1 MKTRHVDCPRS
12 ATFVLRFAI
21 LKLAISLQASYAVA
35 YVAAVRLP
43 TRSRSRLRAS
53 PARPLADI
61 CVRPRYGLSSSSS
74 LFFLS
79 AAPASLSTAR
89 PTAIRCE
96 NYSTIS
102 PPRATTPATCHVAPR
117 NSHFPNTGISVRP
130 IFRCLENRQ
139 STCFRCSRFAVR
151 DKPKHLCVLCA
162 LCALC
167 AEPTDSASAGVAA
180 DKHRHLQ
187 HRVRPCRMR

>member
-43 TRSRSRLRAS
+43 TRSRGRLRAS
-53 PARPLADI
+53 PVRPLADI

-79 AAPASLSTAR
+79 VAPASLSAAR

-102 PPRATTPATCHVAPR
+102 PPSATH
-117 NSHFPNTGISVRP
+117 SPNTGISVRP
-130 IFRCLENRQ
+130 VSRRLLVGIFFGGGLVISGLVFVVFVVFVFVIAGAGDGEL
-139 STCFRCSRFAVR
+139 R
-151 DKPKHLCVLCA
+151 D
-162 LCALC
+162 
-167 AEPTDSASAGVAA
+167 G
-180 DKHRHLQ
+180 
-187 HRVRPCRMR
+187 